1 MRQATSLPSRA
12 DSAPGSVVT
21 IGVEADRSPAG
32 DRAAGDAPDRGR
44 RAGAATSAFAA
55 PTSRSPL
62 AGGLA
67 HRAAE
72 VARRCAACGE
82 SGAVRPRI
90 ERGARLVRQ

>member
-12 DSAPGSVVT
+12 DSALGSVVT

-44 RAGAATSAFAA
+44 RAGAATSAFA

-67 HRAAE
+67 HRAAK
-72 VARRCAACGE
+72 VARRCAACGDIVAMR
-82 SGAVRPRI
+82 SPI
-90 ERGARLVRQ
+90 